1 MPSAEA
7 PHTESFSRPLTLAAH
22 AAFVPIGIM
31 TVLLGP
37 MLPSLSARWSLNYEQ
52 AGWLFTAQ
60 FAASTLGVALSGI
73 LVSRLGFR
81 FAINAGLLAM
91 AVGVAGLSVRL
102 YWLGLVGI
110 ASYGVGLGLSVPAA
124 NLLVAEVNPTRR
136 SAALN
141 LLNFSWSV
149 GAVACPFLVAAAA
162 KSQRILVFLA
172 GVAAWLLLVLL
183 GIAAMPSRVAEPV
196 VRGSDQGGPPIEWN
210 GRPLVVLAALFFLYV
225 GTENAFGGWIASY
238 AKSLGS
244 MALATAV
251 MTPSFFYTALLVG
264 RWLAPLILRK
274 VDDIKLARA
283 GILVA
288 CVGMTGLLLSHA
300 MPGVVTSVSMA
311 GLGLS
316 AVYPITISLLAREFG
331 PAAYRVGSVMFT
343 MANLGGAS
351 VPWLVGYSS
360 SRLGNLRTGLY
371 VPLISGVFMYVVYF
385 LNWRTIPAR
394 QSVA

>member
-1 MPSAEA
+1 MSP
-7 PHTESFSRPLTLAAH
+7 TETLQTDSSSRPLTVAAH
-22 AAFVPIGIM
+22 AAFVPIGII

-73 LVSRLGFR
+73 LVSRWGFR

-91 AVGVAGLSVRL
+91 AFGVTVLSLRS
-102 YWLGLVGI
+102 YWLGLGGI

-124 NLLVAEVNPTRR
+124 NLLVADVNPARR

-162 KSQRILVFLA
+162 QSQRIVALLT

-183 GIAAMPSRVAEPV
+183 GIAAMPSRITEPAVSKGNQGRLPITWSDRPVA
-196 VRGSDQGGPPIEWN
+196 
-210 GRPLVVLAALFFLYV
+210 VLGALFFLYV

-238 AKSLGS
+238 AKSVGS

-264 RWLAPLILRK
+264 RWLAPLILRRA
-274 VDDIKLARA
+274 DEIKLARA
-283 GILVA
+283 GILIA
-288 CVGMTGLLLSHA
+288 CVGMTGLLFSRG
-300 MPGVVTSVSMA
+300 MFSVAATVSVA

-316 AVYPITISLLAREFG
+316 AVYPITISLLSREFG
-331 PAAYRVGSVMFT
+331 PAAARVGSVMFT

-351 VPWLVGYSS
+351 LPWLVGYSS
-360 SRLGNLRTGLY
+360 SRLGTLKTGLS
-371 VPLISGVFMYVVYF
+371 VPLVSGVLMYVLYA
-385 LNWRTIPAR
+385 LHWRPSPAR
-394 QSVA
+394 KPVV